1 MIEALG
7 ISLLAAGVAL
17 WLLLRSTR
25 HAAKE
30 EIKREVAEELLDDVY
45 TAKQIRDHIDRNPDG
60 RMAKLLRSKY
70 QRK

>member
-7 ISLLAAGVAL
+7 ISLLAAGVVL

-30 EIKREVAEELLDDVY
+30 EIKREVAEELNESISSRAITDSDLIN
-45 TAKQIRDHIDRNPDG
+45 KLRNK
-60 RMAKLLRSKY
+60 ANKS
-70 QRK
+70 RKNNYKP